1 MAKRKTI
8 TPLELNDDLGP
19 SGRRALADKLRADY
33 GVETTHGYLYQILTG
48 RRNGSHRMMLAITE
62 ATGGKVDFLRS
73 GK

>member
-8 TPLELNDDLGP
+8 TPLELEEELGP
-19 SGRRALADKLRADY
+19 AGRRALAAKMWKEY
-33 GVETTHGYLYQILTG
+33 GVETTEGYLYQIFTG
-48 RRNGSHRMMLAITE
+48 RRNGSRRMMLAITE

>member
-1 MAKRKTI
+1 MARRKKLS
-8 TPLELNDDLGP
+8 PLELNEELGP
-19 SGRRALADKLRADY
+19 AGRQALTDKLRADY